1 MGTLIWPLKILFHN
15 FFPYFSWFFS
25 SPKNLK
31 ILFSRIFLTFWFF
44 RIDSEFDLGQNKKI
58 TQFSH
63 QISFFNSGLVQN
75 VKKNCT
81 HFEKGQVLKETMMR
95 LDSGGTA
102 TATASAQQAQPPS
115 QASAAMSMSAMSA
128 SASSDFMGN
137 QLASYFSQLFEKN
150 PQEQVLQ
157 G

>member
-1 MGTLIWPLKILFHN
+1 M
-15 FFPYFSWFFS
+15 S
-25 SPKNLK
+25 
-31 ILFSRIFLTFWFF
+31 TFCG
-44 RIDSEFDLGQNKKI
+44 IDLEIEVRKTKKI
-58 TQFSH
+58 
-63 QISFFNSGLVQN
+63 IFNFHI
-75 VKKNCT
+75 K
-81 HFEKGQVLKETMMR
+81 FRQVWNPKCDEAKFCDTKVNQKTMMR

-102 TATASAQQAQPPS
+102 TATASAQQGPP
-115 QASAAMSMSAMSA
+115 QQQAASAAMSMSAMSA

>member
-1 MGTLIWPLKILFHN
+1 
-15 FFPYFSWFFS
+15 
-25 SPKNLK
+25 
-31 ILFSRIFLTFWFF
+31 
-44 RIDSEFDLGQNKKI
+44 
-58 TQFSH
+58 
-63 QISFFNSGLVQN
+63 
-75 VKKNCT
+75 
-81 HFEKGQVLKETMMR
+81 MR

>member
-1 MGTLIWPLKILFHN
+1 MQHFVGLTWKSKPEKQ
-15 FFPYFSWFFS
+15 
-25 SPKNLK
+25 KNHL
-31 ILFSRIFLTFWFF
+31 
-44 RIDSEFDLGQNKKI
+44 
-58 TQFSH
+58 QFSH
-63 QISFFNSGLVQN
+63 QISLPS
-75 VKKNCT
+75 
-81 HFEKGQVLKETMMR
+81 LKRPKCDEAEFCDIKVNQKTMMR

-102 TATASAQQAQPPS
+102 TATASAQQGPP
-115 QASAAMSMSAMSA
+115 QQQAASAAMSMSAMSA